1 MCSYDG
7 GAPYVGG
14 APYPAGA
21 GAVAVAVTVRS
32 TSWTTISHTSLP
44 LVIHVVVIS
53 GVSEALEIG
62 ADVMVLLEQLLL
74 VLVLLVLV
82 LLMLVL
88 LMMLSGATTM
98 PPCAVDVTAGL
109 TGEYAG
115 ADGVKVDGAEV

>member
-53 GVSEALEIG
+53 GESVALEIG

-74 VLVLLVLV
+74 VLVLV

>member
-74 VLVLLVLV
+74 VLVLL
-82 LLMLVL
+82 MLVL

-115 ADGVKVDGAEV
+115 ADGVKVAGAEV

>member
-32 TSWTTISHTSLP
+32 TSWITISHTSLP

-74 VLVLLVLV
+74 VLVLLR
-82 LLMLVL
+82 LVL
-88 LMMLSGATTM
+88 LMMLFGATTM
-98 PPCAVDVTAGL
+98 PPCAVDVTDGL
-109 TGEYAG
+109 AGEYAG

>member
-21 GAVAVAVTVRS
+21 GAVAVAVTVKS

-74 VLVLLVLV
+74 VLVLL
-82 LLMLVL
+82 MLVL

-98 PPCAVDVTAGL
+98 PPCAVEVTAGL

>member
-1 MCSYDG
+1 MCSYD
-7 GAPYVGG
+7 GG

-74 VLVLLVLV
+74 VLVLL
-82 LLMLVL
+82 MLVL